1 MRDFTRPGGTLGRL
15 DVGVKVVYTAFLA
28 FTLAGVVTMGLL
40 HVDGM
45 GTTAATAQ
53 AWWAGDGDMA
63 YPKSYRQLLE
73 LTHFHLFTEPIT
85 WLILAHLYNLGG
97 DPVRRRVGVS
107 VASILAIAAQVA
119 LPWVVVYGPGAVAAA
134 LLPCHAVVGATLGYM
149 AFAAVRD
156 MWFSRRPSQA

>member
-1 MRDFTRPGGTLGRL
+1 L

-28 FTLAGVVTMGLL
+28 FTACGVVTMGLL

-45 GTTAATAQ
+45 GTSAAAAQ

-97 DPVRRRVGVS
+97 DPVRRRVAVS
-107 VASILAIAAQVA
+107 VVSILAIAAQVA
-119 LPWVVVYGPGAVAAA
+119 LPWVVVYGPGPLAVA
-134 LLPCHAVVGATLGYM
+134 LLPCNAAVGGTLAYM
-149 AFAAVRD
+149 AVAAVRD
-156 MWFSRRPSQA
+156 MWFSRRPGPA